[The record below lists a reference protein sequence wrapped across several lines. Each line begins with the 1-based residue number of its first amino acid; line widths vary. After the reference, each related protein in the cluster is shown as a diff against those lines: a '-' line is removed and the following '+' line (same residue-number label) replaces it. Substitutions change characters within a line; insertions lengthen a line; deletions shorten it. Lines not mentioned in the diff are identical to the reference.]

1 MCPETAVKVLDS
13 TAREWPHSEQDVW
26 HVLVVLKLGLFV
38 TLAGLKPLLFT
49 HDALRWRGYRLVP
62 SYQ

>member
-13 TAREWPHSEQDVW
+13 TARERPHSEQDVW
-26 HVLVVLKLGLFV
+26 HVLVLELGLFV

-49 HDALRWRGYRLVP
+49 HDALRCRGYRLVP
-62 SYQ
+62 SYP